1 MFQTCFFS
9 LLLRCL
15 FQLQNAF
22 FGMGTL
28 LNLSEKIALDVSF
41 ISTLFLQNGSSMA
54 HYKDSHGEVSK
65 NSFLSF
71 AIRKTTLA
79 ILFIT
84 VGMRWGKQEVI
95 YNRLLADSISL
106 SMLLILHSAVFIN
119 ELWKSEFFLELQIM
133 FFEIP
138 KQTKLSYFWISLH
151 FSWFQLFPI
160 AKIAEI
166 MLENYW
172 FQL

>member
-1 MFQTCFFS
+1 
-9 LLLRCL
+9 
-15 FQLQNAF
+15 
-22 FGMGTL
+22 MGTL

-106 SMLLILHSAVFIN
+106 ILHSAVFIN
-119 ELWKSEFFLELQIM
+119 KLWKSEFFLELQIM
-133 FFEIP
+133 FFWN
-138 KQTKLSYFWISLH
+138 T
-151 FSWFQLFPI
+151 
-160 AKIAEI
+160 
-166 MLENYW
+166 
-172 FQL
+172 

>member
-1 MFQTCFFS
+1 
-9 LLLRCL
+9 
-15 FQLQNAF
+15 
-22 FGMGTL
+22 MGTL

-106 SMLLILHSAVFIN
+106 SLLLILHSAVFIN
-119 ELWKSEFFLELQIM
+119 ELWKSEIAIFFCNYVPKLGFLKHLKRQNFLIFDLFERSELDL
-133 FFEIP
+133 F
-138 KQTKLSYFWISLH
+138 SLH
-151 FSWFQLFPI
+151 FSWFQFLR
-160 AKIAEI
+160 KIS
-166 MLENYW
+166 W
-172 FQL
+172 F